1 MNTKRRKERT
11 NSGDQRPKEKP
22 TLTPIDSH
30 RHTFRGTDIQRQ
42 TAMWRKMQKHTEQT
56 SRKRDIQTD
65 QSPRLSES
73 TGIHQVTEA
82 ETLQVPGLCPQG
94 LLAAVPWE
102 ACLQSVPSG
111 LVRVL

>member
-11 NSGDQRPKEKP
+11 NPGDQRPKEKP

-56 SRKRDIQTD
+56 SRKRDTQTD

-94 LLAAVPWE
+94 LLAAVSWE

-111 LVRVL
+111 LVTVL